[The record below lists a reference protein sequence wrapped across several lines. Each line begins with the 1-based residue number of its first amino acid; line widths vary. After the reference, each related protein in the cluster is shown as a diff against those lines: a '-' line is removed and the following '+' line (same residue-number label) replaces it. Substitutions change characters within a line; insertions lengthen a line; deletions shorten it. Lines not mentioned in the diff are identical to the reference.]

1 MKSPEQEK
9 VLVLSFT
16 VVSSTGYLDNLTNI
30 SYMKNWGNDRKDDSA
45 PKQLTT
51 ILLVIYLAVLFWI
64 LLFKLGVHFS
74 NMGKPSSINLIPFRR
89 PPITNGKVDFS
100 EMILNV
106 MIFVPL
112 GLYAGIL
119 FRKWV
124 FVKKFFLFVFVSL
137 IIEVLQFTLRLGV
150 SDITDVITNT
160 LGGIMGLGVFK
171 AIKQLFKTDLKAH
184 KFTNTIGAIGTV
196 FIIVFLILLK
206 TNNLWIR
213 YQ

>member
-1 MKSPEQEK
+1 MKPPEQDK
-9 VLVLSFT
+9 FLVLSVT
-16 VVSSTGYLDNLTNI
+16 VVSSTGYLDNQTNI
-30 SYMKNWGNDRKDDSA
+30 SYIKNWGNDRKDDSA

-51 ILLVIYLAVLFWI
+51 ILLVIYLVVLFWI

-100 EMILNV
+100 ERILNV

-119 FRKWV
+119 FIKWV

-137 IIEVLQFTLRLGV
+137 IIEALQFILRLGV
-150 SDITDVITNT
+150 ADITDVITNT
-160 LGGIMGLGVFK
+160 LGGIIGLGIFIV
-171 AIKQLFKTDLKAH
+171 IKKLFKNELKAH
-184 KFTNTIGAIGTV
+184 KFTNTIAAIGTAL
-196 FIIVFLILLK
+196 IIIFLLLLK
-206 TNNLWIR
+206 TN
-213 YQ
+213 